1 VGTLLGEYHKGVL
14 NITNWYAIPF
24 EEDLKDKDVWFV
36 DHIFHEHMYTMFRK
50 INAKEKIVGW
60 YSSGPKIKKNDI
72 EINEKFRDYN
82 TNPVFV
88 VIKVHESETLG
99 IPTEAYC
106 SVEEVNEEGQ
116 LEKNFVHIPSSID
129 ATEAEQVGVEHLLR
143 DIKDVSI
150 GDLSKQISDKIMGL
164 KALRAKIQEMKEYL
178 DDIMAGKYP
187 VNNEIIENLQ
197 DIFNLMPNLD
207 FESVIKSFNM
217 KTNDYMHMIYV
228 CSLIRSC
235 IGVHNLINNKV
246 SIIEK
251 ERELL
256 RLEEEKKNK
265 IIKDKEDQE
274 KKDKEEKDKK
284 DNKDVEM
291 KDAN

>member
-1 VGTLLGEYHKGVL
+1 M
-14 NITNWYAIPF
+14 
-24 EEDLKDKDVWFV
+24 

-150 GDLSKQISDKIMGL
+150 GDVSKQISDKIMGL

>member
-1 VGTLLGEYHKGVL
+1 MLGEYHKGTL
-14 NITNWYAIPF
+14 NITNCYAIPF
-24 EEDLKDKDVWFV
+24 EEDLKDKDIWFL
-36 DHIFHEHMYTMFRK
+36 DHIYHEQMYTMFRK

-72 EINEKFRDYN
+72 EIHEKFRDYN

-106 SVEEVNEEGQ
+106 SVEEVDEDGHFQ
-116 LEKNFVHIPSSID
+116 KNFMHIPSSID

-150 GDLSKQISDKIMGL
+150 GDLSKQISDKVMGL
-164 KALRAKIQEMKEYL
+164 KAISAKINEMKAYL
-178 DDIMAGKYP
+178 DDVLEGKYP
-187 VNNEIIENLQ
+187 VNNEIIENMQ
-197 DIFNLMPNLD
+197 DIFNLMPSLD
-207 FESVIKSFNM
+207 FESVIKSFNI

-228 CSLIRSC
+228 CSLLRSC
-235 IGVHNLINNKV
+235 IGIHNLINNKLD
-246 SIIEK
+246 IIEREK
-251 ERELL
+251 ELL
-256 RLEEEKKNK
+256 KIEDEKKKKLLKDREEQENK
-265 IIKDKEDQE
+265 KKQKADKEA
-274 KKDKEEKDKK
+274 KN

-291 KDAN
+291 KEDK

>member
-1 VGTLLGEYHKGVL
+1 
-14 NITNWYAIPF
+14 
-24 EEDLKDKDVWFV
+24 
-36 DHIFHEHMYTMFRK
+36 MFRK

>member
-1 VGTLLGEYHKGVL
+1 
-14 NITNWYAIPF
+14 
-24 EEDLKDKDVWFV
+24 
-36 DHIFHEHMYTMFRK
+36 MFRK

-72 EINEKFRDYN
+72 EIHEKFREYN

-88 VIKVHESETLG
+88 VIKVHDSESVG

-164 KALRAKIQEMKEYL
+164 KALSAKIKEMKEYL
-178 DDIMAGKYP
+178 DDCMEGKYP
-187 VNNEIIENLQ
+187 INNEIIENLQ

-228 CSLIRSC
+228 CSLIRAC
-235 IGVHNLINNKV
+235 IGIHNLINNKV

-251 ERELL
+251 EKELL
-256 RLEEEKKNK
+256 QQEEEKKK
-265 IIKDKEDQE
+265 KLQ
-274 KKDKEEKDKK
+274 KDKEEKENKK
-284 DNKDVEM
+284 EGKDVEM
-291 KDAN
+291 KEDS

>member
-1 VGTLLGEYHKGVL
+1 
-14 NITNWYAIPF
+14 
-24 EEDLKDKDVWFV
+24 
-36 DHIFHEHMYTMFRK
+36 MYTMFRK

-116 LEKNFVHIPSSID
+116 LEKNFCHIPSSID

-256 RLEEEKKNK
+256 RLEEEKKK
-265 IIKDKEDQE
+265 KLIKDKEDQE

>member
-1 VGTLLGEYHKGVL
+1 M
-14 NITNWYAIPF
+14 
-24 EEDLKDKDVWFV
+24 WFV

-150 GDLSKQISDKIMGL
+150 GDLSKQISDKVMGL

-256 RLEEEKKNK
+256 RLEEEKKK
-265 IIKDKEDQE
+265 KLVKDREDLE
-274 KKDKEEKDKK
+274 KKEKDAK
-284 DNKDVEM
+284 DQKDGKDVEM

>member
-1 VGTLLGEYHKGVL
+1 M
-14 NITNWYAIPF
+14 
-24 EEDLKDKDVWFV
+24 